1 MYILVVIA
9 LVNNVNV
16 ITIFIT
22 DTVSYSRYHC
32 SFIPVDIVIT
42 ACIIITV
49 SVIVSYHRYRH
60 HYRDNII
67 FSLICM
73 SDLFLLSVSFRAD
86 RCVTNSPAS
95 LAYRDV
101 FVLTK
106 DYNLHDEVRNDA
118 GNVTSPASGVV
129 VALRHAQIPVCVLE
143 RRDRAGYV
151 AGWESRVA
159 DVAVSRT
166 DEVTVAH
173 CGFVQGLE
181 RRVVVCLTY
190 WPGDI
195 IVYHFRLPV
204 ISRCTTQLIIV
215 NTPSDRQ
222 RHRNQRQH
230 TPQPHLQ

>member
-1 MYILVVIA
+1 MTSPYSSLIPFFIVVITFFSPS
-9 LVNNVNV
+9 VQ
-16 ITIFIT
+16 ISII
-22 DTVSYSRYHC
+22 
-32 SFIPVDIVIT
+32 VD
-42 ACIIITV
+42 IIITV
-49 SVIVSYHRYRH
+49 SVFVSYHRYRH
-60 HYRDNII
+60 HYRDNNI

-73 SDLFLLSVSFRAD
+73 SDLFLLSVSFRAGLS
-86 RCVTNSPAS
+86 VTNSPAS

-101 FVLTK
+101 FVLT
-106 DYNLHDEVRNDA
+106 DEENIHDEARNDA

-143 RRDRAGYV
+143 RRDRAGVV

-159 DVAVSRT
+159 DVAVART

-215 NTPSDRQ
+215 NPAF
-222 RHRNQRQH
+222 
-230 TPQPHLQ
+230 L

>member
-1 MYILVVIA
+1 M
-9 LVNNVNV
+9 
-16 ITIFIT
+16 
-22 DTVSYSRYHC
+22 
-32 SFIPVDIVIT
+32 
-42 ACIIITV
+42 
-49 SVIVSYHRYRH
+49 IVSYHRYRH

-73 SDLFLLSVSFRAD
+73 SDLFLLSVSFRAG
-86 RCVTNSPAS
+86 RSVTNSPAS

-101 FVLTK
+101 FVLTEEE
-106 DYNLHDEVRNDA
+106 NIIHDEARNDA

-129 VALRHAQIPVCVLE
+129 VALRHARIPVCVLE
-143 RRDRAGYV
+143 WRGTAGDV

-173 CGFVQGLE
+173 WESVQGLE
-181 RRVVVCLTY
+181 RRVVVWLAY
-190 WPGDI
+190 WPGD
-195 IVYHFRLPV
+195 VVDDYLYSLPV